1 VGVSECG
8 PGFGLSINMSGSA
21 ESFHETLRNL
31 CVLCASCGLHAFSFS
46 FTAEAQRTQRL
57 RRDLWL
63 EDCFLLLSRSL
74 KRLAAPRKRSH
85 IYFLVSPRFEHA
97 RAKFNRL
104 VTNKLD
110 QHFSS
115 LLTFLCPDDPDE
127 AGHRYL
133 RLHQKLEGFF
143 RTRGAADTSAAAD
156 ETLDRA
162 ARRIAEGAAVPNV
175 DNFCLGIARF
185 IIKEGWR
192 FNTRESSAFLQFLEQ
207 HEHATAEQIDRFSL
221 MKTCF
226 EQLPQSDQDLLN
238 SYCAA
243 LSGKE
248 RAKLRRELAE
258 ELNRTVSAL
267 RIRVTRLRQGLA
279 ECLKKLSRN
288 HW

>member
-1 VGVSECG
+1 M
-8 PGFGLSINMSGSA
+8 PG
-21 ESFHETLRNL
+21 
-31 CVLCASCGLHAFSFS
+31 
-46 FTAEAQRTQRL
+46 
-57 RRDLWL
+57 
-63 EDCFLLLSRSL
+63 RS
-74 KRLAAPRKRSH
+74 
-85 IYFLVSPRFEHA
+85 
-97 RAKFNRL
+97 FNRL

-115 LLTFLCPDDPDE
+115 LLMFLCPDDPDE
-127 AGHRYL
+127 AGRRYL
-133 RLHQKLEGFF
+133 HLHQKLEGFF

-162 ARRIAEGAAVPNV
+162 ARRIAEGAEVPNV

-226 EQLPQSDQDLLN
+226 EQLPQSDQHLLN

-248 RAKLRRELAE
+248 RAKRRRELAE
-258 ELNRTVSAL
+258 ELSRTVSAL